1 MAIGLCLHDR
11 GSFQVAHAPWF
22 QLSVGSGYYFSLI
35 PQAIE
40 VEMGKINFLSFF
52 LNEFIC
58 LFLETGEGKERE
70 GEKHQCVVASRA
82 PPAGDLTC
90 NPGMCPDWEL
100 NCDPLVPRPAL
111 NPLSYTS
118 QGRKIYFYSHTPF
131 FPPLPCPHIC
141 QLTFFKVSSFESSML
156 SCISY

>member
-1 MAIGLCLHDR
+1 MWYL
-11 GSFQVAHAPWF
+11 
-22 QLSVGSGYYFSLI
+22 
-35 PQAIE
+35 
-40 VEMGKINFLSFF
+40 
-52 LNEFIC
+52 
-58 LFLETGEGKERE
+58 EGKNIMMLREWYSIFWCIIAGFKLYYIFKRFYLFIFGKRERE
-70 GEKHQCVVASRA
+70 RERKGEKHQCVVASRA

-141 QLTFFKVSSFESSML
+141 QLTFFKVSSFESSRL